1 MIQAADSQLTDP
13 TSDVGDMILGI
24 PFMRNVYTVMAYTV
38 PTDDG
43 AFPPISDSKVNIL
56 VQPRLGL
63 MSLTNSTMA
72 LDEFNTVRVLNQP
85 LSDGPVDADS
95 ASQSGGKKLS
105 TGIIVLIALLG
116 FFAFC
121 CVMFIV
127 RSLVY
132 RRQFYR
138 RQEKGRQT
146 DYKDELAYQLTHR
159 TSGSIPSEDTLRT
172 MRYEEYLKKN
182 PSRSSSK
189 KGALDPSFV
198 PDEFGA
204 RSRLDGD
211 TLVAVT
217 SVPSSSPVA
226 PTTDDQELNRHSK
239 SLERYHR
246 RTPSEVRSLE
256 EKTRSDATPLLSE
269 DSHSHPECNCTN
281 DSRWIFISDASF
293 IRSDNSGI
301 YLNNRLLLSTSGCC
315 FWIF

>member
-95 ASQSGGKKLS
+95 GSQGGGKKLS

-121 CVMFIV
+121 CVLFIV

-138 RQEKGRQT
+138 RQEKGHQT
-146 DYKDELAYQLTHR
+146 DYKHELAYQLTHH

-172 MRYEEYLKKN
+172 MRYEEYLKKD
-182 PSRSSSK
+182 PSLSSSK
-189 KGALDPSFV
+189 KGTLDPSLV

-217 SVPSSSPVA
+217 SLPSSSPVV
-226 PTTDDQELNRHSK
+226 PTAGDQELIRHSK

-246 RTPSEVRSLE
+246 RTPSEVRSLN

-269 DSHSHPECNCTN
+269 DSHSPPECDCTN
-281 DSRWIFISDASF
+281 DSR
-293 IRSDNSGI
+293 
-301 YLNNRLLLSTSGCC
+301 
-315 FWIF
+315 

>member
-13 TSDVGDMILGI
+13 TSNVGDMILGV

-85 LSDGPVDADS
+85 LSDGPVVADS
-95 ASQSGGKKLS
+95 SSQSGGKKLS

-138 RQEKGRQT
+138 RQEKDHQT
-146 DYKDELAYQLTHR
+146 DCKHELAHQLTHR

-172 MRYEEYLKKN
+172 MRYQAYLKDN

-189 KGALDPSFV
+189 KSTLNPSLV

-204 RSRLDGD
+204 RLRLDGD
-211 TLVAVT
+211 TMVAVT
-217 SVPSSSPVA
+217 HLPPSSPVVSTA
-226 PTTDDQELNRHSK
+226 SDQELNRYSK
-239 SLERYHR
+239 SSEQYHR
-246 RTPSEVRSLE
+246 RTPSEVQSLK

-269 DSHSHPECNCTN
+269 DFHLHPACNCTN
-281 DSRWIFISDASF
+281 DSR
-293 IRSDNSGI
+293 
-301 YLNNRLLLSTSGCC
+301 
-315 FWIF
+315 

>member
-1 MIQAADSQLTDP
+1 MIQTADFQLTDP

-24 PFMRNVYTVMAYTV
+24 SFMRNVYTVMAYTV

-43 AFPPISDSKVNIL
+43 TFPPISDSKVDIL

-72 LDEFNTVRVLNQP
+72 LDEFNTVRILNQP
-85 LSDGPVDADS
+85 LSDGPVVVDS
-95 ASQSGGKKLS
+95 SSQGGGKKIS

-116 FFAFC
+116 FFALC

-138 RQEKGRQT
+138 RQEKGHQT
-146 DYKDELAYQLTHR
+146 DYKHELAYQLTHR

-172 MRYEEYLKKN
+172 MRYEAYLKKN
-182 PSRSSSK
+182 PSSSSSK
-189 KGALDPSFV
+189 SGPLDSSLV

-204 RSRLDGD
+204 RSRPDGD
-211 TLVAVT
+211 TLVTVT
-217 SVPSSSPVA
+217 HLPPSLPVVPTAS
-226 PTTDDQELNRHSK
+226 DHELNRHSK
-239 SLERYHR
+239 SFERYHR
-246 RTPSEVRSLE
+246 RTPSEIRSLE

-269 DSHSHPECNCTN
+269 DSHFHPECNDTN
-281 DSRWIFISDASF
+281 ASR
-293 IRSDNSGI
+293 
-301 YLNNRLLLSTSGCC
+301 
-315 FWIF
+315 